1 MNKLLISSRTT
12 KSPINSSRHA
22 NITNRHHYSHEQHE
36 QKHQQ
41 LDNTLNVNATSLKSS
56 KNRLVTSTTK
66 TTRTTHSSSTC
77 STEEDAETSSSTRN
91 KNTNLFKKILE
102 FEKISQQQQSQPGFL
117 LLSCTSP
124 TLSSSFNYSSSGS
137 SSSFNSRSSP
147 IPAAD
152 EKAGFMYTN
161 FKTCGNN
168 SLVANTGASCVYKT
182 LRSRQV
188 YKTKKKTNSHQKI
201 AAYLI

>member
-1 MNKLLISSRTT
+1 MNKLLMSSNTT
-12 KSPINSSRHA
+12 KSPINSRRHA
-22 NITNRHHYSHEQHE
+22 NITNRHHYEQ
-36 QKHQQ
+36 QQQQQ
-41 LDNTLNVNATSLKSS
+41 LDNIFVNAASHKSS
-56 KNRLVTSTTK
+56 KNRLVTSTTT

-77 STEEDAETSSSTRN
+77 STEEDAEISSHN

-102 FEKISQQQQSQPGFL
+102 FEKISQQQSQPGFL
-117 LLSCTSP
+117 LLSCASP
-124 TLSSSFNYSSSGS
+124 ILSSSFNYSSSGS

-152 EKAGFMYTN
+152 AKAVGFMYNN

-168 SLVANTGASCVYKT
+168 SLVVNTGASCVYKT

-188 YKTKKKTNSHQKI
+188 HNKKKQ
-201 AAYLI
+201 LP